1 MGSLLDEK
9 DKQIAIIKG
18 QKTVAE
24 EKCQNL
30 ETMVRKANGRINMLV
45 R

>member
-1 MGSLLDEK
+1 MSSLLDEK

-18 QKTVAE
+18 QKIVAD
-24 EKCQNL
+24 EKCQSL
-30 ETMVRKANGRINMLV
+30 EALVRQANGRINMLV